1 MTDLPKKLNRIRD
14 VSSYFSIEEAVDI
27 LKTAL
32 VCDFNIEIVTLI
44 EKGSVTVV
52 VCATISLINSQI
64 ESLKN
69 HCINAASVG
78 PVCGGSS
85 LQSIDVTD
93 KSSLPLTLFTSPEY
107 FDKKLKNE
115 LVAMKENIKL
125 LVLDE
130 VLKMFDRSSNIC
142 ACYDTFKSVKHE
154 FENTPIMAL
163 TATLNDS
170 QLGNLCKIYLK

>member
-1 MTDLPKKLNRIRD
+1 MKKLALAYGLEANTSNTNVLNNASELKTFVEKVMTDLPKKINRIRD

-32 VCDFNIEIVTLI
+32 VCDFNIEMVTLI

-52 VCATISLINSQI
+52 VCATISLTNSQI

-69 HCINAASVG
+69 HYINAASVG
-78 PVCGGSS
+78 PVSGGSS

-93 KSSLPLTLFTSPEY
+93 KSSLPVTLFTTPEY

-125 LVLDE
+125 LVLDDLIGAPTF
-130 VLKMFDRSSNIC
+130 VHATTPSN
-142 ACYDTFKSVKHE
+142 
-154 FENTPIMAL
+154 
-163 TATLNDS
+163 
-170 QLGNLCKIYLK
+170 Q